1 MGISAKLRPTE
12 GDGDGS
18 GALSRELQLAQ
29 NWGGADAARANSAA
43 WGRVA
48 CGADTTAA
56 ADGEDWECGVGGKHY
71 MPYKR
76 ILLICLGVSIV
87 SLGQCQYL
95 NIVSIINIFRFL
107 I

>member
-12 GDGDGS
+12 SDGDGS
-18 GALSRELQLAQ
+18 GALSRQLQLAQ

-56 ADGEDWECGVGGKHY
+56 ADGEDWECGVGVGHERELLRCIDGTAK
-71 MPYKR
+71 
-76 ILLICLGVSIV
+76 ILGRV
-87 SLGQCQYL
+87 
-95 NIVSIINIFRFL
+95 
-107 I
+107 